1 MGGLIIGCQKGDIVR
16 ISIEAGRITSEPV
29 EQGNLVPDG
38 VIVSRFAGRRSVKRG
53 RIVVGVS
60 ASGGWIRVGEK
71 TCILDVSGDDVSGQ
85 VM

>member
-38 VIVSRFAGRRSVKRG
+38 VIVSRVAGRRSVRSC
-53 RIVVGVS
+53 RIEVFGVS
-60 ASGGWIRVGEK
+60 TWAGCIRVGEEACSNA
-71 TCILDVSGDDVSGQ
+71 TFRCEAEAG
-85 VM
+85 